1 MKSVSIRELHERTG
15 DLVRQAARHGEIVI
29 TDHGHAI
36 AKIVFH
42 QETPETP
49 YFSRRKLNPDFRAIM
64 NKLRGGTDSTE
75 IISDDREDRVR

>member
-29 TDHGHAI
+29 TDHGQPV
-36 AKIVFH
+36 AKIITH
-42 QETPETP
+42 QELPETP

-64 NKLRGGTDSTE
+64 HKLRGGVDSTST
-75 IISDDREDRVR
+75 ISDDREDRA